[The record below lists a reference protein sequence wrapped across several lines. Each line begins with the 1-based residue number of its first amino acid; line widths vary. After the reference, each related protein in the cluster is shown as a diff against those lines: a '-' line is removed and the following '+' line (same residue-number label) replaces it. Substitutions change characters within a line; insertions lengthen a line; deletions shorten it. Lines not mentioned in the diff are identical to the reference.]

1 MNRHEKSELPHP
13 PVTRREFIQGSAVAA
28 VIPVLGVEALSRNT
42 GMPLP
47 KKKPPNIIIIIADQF
62 RWDAVGAYGLNS
74 VGLTP
79 HLDSMTRRG
88 TLFRSHIAN
97 QPVCAPSRANLFTGQ
112 YQNRNGVWKNGLGLA
127 SGTVTLA
134 ATLRQAGY
142 TANYIGKWHMARP
155 GDHHPAPAGPVAADH
170 SPAALM
176 TSGRARMFWS
186 SPLIPMRVTSTT
198 PRGSLF
204 ISPASTGWIS
214 SRSAPFGSCAKPRIS
229 RFS

>member
-155 GDHHPAPAGPVAADH
+155 GDHHPAPAGPVAADQ
-170 SPAALM
+170 PGGFDDLWEGANELEL
-176 TSGRARMFWS
+176 TSHPYEGDIYDAEGKSIHFS
-186 SPLIPMRVTSTT
+186 GVYRVDFLT
-198 PRGSLF
+198 
-204 ISPASTGWIS
+204 
-214 SRSAPFGSCAKPRIS
+214 
-229 RFS
+229 

>member
-155 GDHHPAPAGPVAADH
+155 GDHHPAPAGPVAADQRGGFDDLWEG
-170 SPAALM
+170 ANELEL
-176 TSGRARMFWS
+176 TSHPYEGDIYDAEGKSIHFS
-186 SPLIPMRVTSTT
+186 GVYRVDFLT
-198 PRGSLF
+198 
-204 ISPASTGWIS
+204 
-214 SRSAPFGSCAKPRIS
+214 
-229 RFS
+229 